1 MADENTYK
9 NNLSMDDD
17 DETQNAQAAQ
27 QDAEDN
33 GADKDYEEIDEEPL
47 QKPMERFFYHQ
58 RRALEETGKALDAL
72 LPPDFRS
79 HSAAASQEF
88 TRGFRVLVD
97 AAIDELKRV
106 SERSDD
112 TQNEATDDDDD
123 DTPSSTGKTKVKINV
138 D

>member
-17 DETQNAQAAQ
+17 DETQNAEAQTDDQNAQ
-27 QDAEDN
+27 Q
-33 GADKDYEEIDEEPL
+33 DYEEIDEEPL
-47 QKPMERFFYHQ
+47 QTPMERFFYHQ
-58 RRALEETGKALDAL
+58 RRALEETGRALDAL

-88 TRGFRVLVD
+88 TQGFRVLVD

-106 SERSDD
+106 SERSDQ
-112 TQNEATDDDDD
+112 TQDETADDNDDD